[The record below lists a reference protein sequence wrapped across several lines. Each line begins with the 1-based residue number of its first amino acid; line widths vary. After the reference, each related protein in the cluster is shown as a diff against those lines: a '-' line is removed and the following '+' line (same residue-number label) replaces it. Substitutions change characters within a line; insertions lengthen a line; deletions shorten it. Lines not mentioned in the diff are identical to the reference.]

1 MNIDHLIIGNC
12 PSSSYNK
19 STQYLIDRIA
29 NGQDFPLNE
38 STFASTDSTFL
49 AVLLLNYPLVYE
61 SYYREFSVAV
71 KKISQAKYNCCKKS
85 SAFKESFNKHLNELF
100 NKFHSSD
107 LTEQKDQIHKV
118 NHAVALIRYI
128 GELYNV
134 NYIVNCN
141 IKFFLEILIKAAE
154 TSKISENC
162 LLVFI
167 ATISDHAKNEAKQ
180 FHKHNH
186 DVHTAA
192 IMKILAE
199 YEGSFDGASAYN
211 SNKKKK
217 KWVSGFCAVL

>member
-12 PSSSYNK
+12 PSSSYSK
-19 STQYLIDRIA
+19 ATQGLIERIA
-29 NGQDFPLNE
+29 NGQEFPLNE
-38 STFASTDSTFL
+38 NIFVSIDSALL

-61 SYYREFSVAV
+61 SYYKEFAVAV

-85 SAFKESFNKHLNELF
+85 SAFKESFTKHLNELF
-100 NKFHSSD
+100 NKFHISD
-107 LTEQKDQIHKV
+107 LTEQKDQILKV

-134 NYIVNCN
+134 DYIINCN

-154 TSKISENC
+154 TSKISEDC
-162 LLVFI
+162 LKVFI
-167 ATISDHAKNEAKQ
+167 AIISDHAKNEAKQ

-199 YEGSFDGASAYN
+199 YEGSFEESAY

-217 KWVSGFCAVL
+217 K